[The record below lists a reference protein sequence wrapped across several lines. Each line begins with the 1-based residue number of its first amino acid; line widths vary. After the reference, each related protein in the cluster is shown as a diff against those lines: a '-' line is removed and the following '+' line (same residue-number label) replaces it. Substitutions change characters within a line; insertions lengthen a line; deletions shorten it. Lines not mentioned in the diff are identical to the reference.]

1 MGRAMQLVI
10 DIYLDDII
18 VAASREAWVM
28 GRQRGQDPRL
38 ADGAFSRDARKTRSS
53 LKLDHDLDI
62 GTHLSLSSL
71 RSIRRSWTP

>member
-1 MGRAMQLVI
+1 MRRVMQLVI

-38 ADGAFSRDARKTRSS
+38 ADGAFSRDARKTRVL
-53 LKLDHDLDI
+53 LK
-62 GTHLSLSSL
+62 T
-71 RSIRRSWTP
+71 